1 MLLLG
6 NIGVLEP
13 ALRPELARVGAPE
26 RGGRVHVPD
35 RHGHLL
41 ALANGDVVDEI
52 ASERADGLGEG
63 DDVVLRS
70 LKVGRSFSVRT
81 NLGIWGRDAR
91 HDLSWEEEHAGGGS
105 RVRLRRGNAN
115 RTRS

>member
-1 MLLLG
+1 MALDRLRTPRDA
-6 NIGVLEP
+6 VRVEP

-41 ALANGDVVDEI
+41 ALADGDVVDEL
-52 ASERADGLGEG
+52 AGECADGFGER

-70 LKVGRSFSVRT
+70 LGRWTV
-81 NLGIWGRDAR
+81 I
-91 HDLSWEEEHAGGGS
+91 
-105 RVRLRRGNAN
+105 
-115 RTRS
+115 